1 MATSLEL
8 SAHLGHR
15 DPSITASTYSHEFEK
30 AARSDARRARL
41 DGIFGSTLVASGP
54 TEPREEDRGRNG
66 EVLDMPMT
74 RESAQ

>member
-1 MATSLEL
+1 MEL

-41 DGIFGSTLVASGP
+41 DGIFGSALEARGTPERNDVSSGVLVAMNGA
-54 TEPREEDRGRNG
+54 RGH
-66 EVLDMPMT
+66 T
-74 RESAQ
+74 